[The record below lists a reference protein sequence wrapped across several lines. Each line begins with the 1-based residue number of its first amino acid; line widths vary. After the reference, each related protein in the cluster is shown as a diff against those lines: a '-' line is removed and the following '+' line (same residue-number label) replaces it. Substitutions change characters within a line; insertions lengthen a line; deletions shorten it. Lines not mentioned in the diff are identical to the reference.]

1 MNNYLPK
8 VIEENVLK
16 IDDFKIHYYVFD
28 SGAYVFDAQDIELF
42 FLQADNDNAQEYLL
56 RAITTLL
63 NAVEDEKENN
73 ERG

>member
-8 VIEENVLK
+8 VMEEGILK
-16 IDDFKIHYYVFD
+16 VGDFKIHYYVFD
-28 SGAYVFDAQDIELF
+28 NGVRVFDAQDIELF
-42 FLQADNDNAQEYLL
+42 FLQADNDNAQEHLL

-73 ERG
+73 GRG

>member
-8 VIEENVLK
+8 VTEENVLK

-28 SGAYVFDAQDIELF
+28 NGVRVFDAHDIELF
-42 FLQADNDNAQEYLL
+42 FLQADNDNAQEHLL

-63 NAVEDEKENN
+63 NTADEEENN
-73 ERG
+73 GRG